1 MKPRELTEEEK
12 EELRMQF
19 PKKKKLTKE
28 EINLIIT
35 LLTRFLTKET
45 GKYEEFIMADN
56 IIRKLSEN

>member
-1 MKPRELTEEEK
+1 
-12 EELRMQF
+12 MQF

-56 IIRKLSEN
+56 IIRKLSEK

>member
-1 MKPRELTEEEK
+1 MKE
-12 EELRMQF
+12 
-19 PKKKKLTKE
+19 LTKE

-45 GKYEEFIMADN
+45 GKYEEFIMADG